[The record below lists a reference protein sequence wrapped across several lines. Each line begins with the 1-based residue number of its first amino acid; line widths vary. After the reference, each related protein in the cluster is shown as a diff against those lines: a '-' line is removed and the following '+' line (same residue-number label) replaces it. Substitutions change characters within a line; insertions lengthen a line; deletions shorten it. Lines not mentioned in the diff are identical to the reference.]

1 MGTGEYE
8 ADFDKRSTNVF
19 IMPSMSCKL
28 FDRIASILKKRFV
41 ILGCLLVLQSHS
53 ALSAQA
59 MAPVFPSSP
68 LLPLLLL
75 LLSAVVGWLWSRLRR
90 MTKEKK
96 DILVRLQLI
105 QQAFDHAP
113 MAILW
118 IDPSRKIV
126 QANQA
131 ALQSAGEQPL
141 IGSDLLT
148 LHPQLAT
155 HPVLAALQSSGQ
167 GVEAML
173 SFEPSRPIDQKA
185 APQELLALVAA
196 GTQKLAIWYGKPLI
210 SGMQQDEEAG
220 RTEQADD
227 SVSPVVEAASRMKSE
242 FIANIN
248 HEIRTPMNAI
258 IGYAEMLISADLGPR
273 ERRFVNII
281 HKSSLTL
288 VSIFNDIMELS
299 RIDSG
304 RLQIMFS
311 SVRLQ
316 SIVNDVEE
324 LFKELAFEKEL
335 RFRCR
340 IAPHLPKVLI
350 LDGLRLKQIL
360 QNLVSNAIKFTAI
373 GYVELMVDGGPSL
386 THVGCVDLRFKVED
400 SGIGIPV
407 VDQEK
412 IFELFQQREDTVSRQ
427 YGGIGLG
434 LTLCSRLVAMM
445 GGRIELVSKEGSGA
459 RFTVCLNTIKVA
471 EQEPENLSTVATP
484 EIMDR
489 ELKLLIVD
497 DVDLIKDV
505 FIDYFQDSACQVLTA
520 NTGEEALTL
529 AVREQPNLIFMDL
542 NLAGMDGRTVTGQ
555 LRSHPETAAIPVV
568 VMTGEMLDLD
578 EYKPLFDDFLQ
589 KPFRLEDLKEMVA
602 RYVQIGPVDVRQPI
616 FDDRDNREE
625 QDFFDG
631 IAAEWTDE
639 LEKLHHQA
647 VRSGSLA
654 DAVSL
659 GAAMLQAGEQTPQ
672 SLLSELGGDLVQY
685 AAEPNILGV
694 DRLLAKLAK
703 ITNRKEP

>member
-1 MGTGEYE
+1 
-8 ADFDKRSTNVF
+8 
-19 IMPSMSCKL
+19 MSCKL

-41 ILGCLLVLQSHS
+41 IIGCLLVLHSHS

-59 MAPVFPSSP
+59 MAPVSPSSP

-75 LLSAVVGWLWSRLRR
+75 LLSGVVGWLWSRLRR
-90 MTKEKK
+90 MTQEKK
-96 DILVRLQLI
+96 DILVRLQLE
-105 QQAFDHAP
+105 QQALDQAP

-118 IDPSRKIV
+118 SDSSRKIV

-131 ALQSAGEQPL
+131 ALQSAGEQQL
-141 IGSDLLT
+141 IGGDLLT
-148 LHPQLAT
+148 LHPQLAA
-155 HPVLAALQSSGQ
+155 HPVLAALQSGGQ
-167 GVEAML
+167 GVETML
-173 SFEPSRPIDQKA
+173 SSDPSRPTDPGA
-185 APQELLALVAA
+185 APQELLALAAA
-196 GTQKLAIWYGKPLI
+196 GTQKFAIWYGKPLI
-210 SGMQQDEEAG
+210 SGMQQNEEAG

-227 SVSPVVEAASRMKSE
+227 SASPVVEAASRMKSE

-258 IGYAEMLISADLGPR
+258 IGYAEMLISADLGQR
-273 ERRFVNII
+273 EKRFVNII

-316 SIVNDVEE
+316 SIINDVEE

-340 IAPHLPKVLI
+340 IAPHIPKVLI

-373 GYVELMVDGGPSL
+373 GYVELIVDGGPSL
-386 THVGCVDLRFKVED
+386 THAGCVDLRFKVED
-400 SGIGIPV
+400 SGIGIPA

-434 LTLCSRLVAMM
+434 LTLCSRLVVMM
-445 GGRIELVSKEGSGA
+445 GGRIELVSKEGSGT

-471 EQEPENLSTVATP
+471 EQEPENLSAVAAP

-505 FIDYFQDSACQVLTA
+505 FIDFFQDSACKVLTA

-529 AVREQPNLIFMDL
+529 AVREHPNLIFMDL

-555 LRSHPETAAIPVV
+555 LRSHPETTAIPVV
-568 VMTGEMLDLD
+568 VMTGEMLEMD

-602 RYVQIGPVDVRQPI
+602 RYVQIGQADARQPI
-616 FDDRDNREE
+616 FVDNFNSEE
-625 QDFFDG
+625 QDFIDG
-631 IAAEWTDE
+631 IEAEWTTE
-639 LEKLHHQA
+639 LEKLYRQA

-659 GAAMLQAGEQTPQ
+659 GAAMLQAGEQSPQ